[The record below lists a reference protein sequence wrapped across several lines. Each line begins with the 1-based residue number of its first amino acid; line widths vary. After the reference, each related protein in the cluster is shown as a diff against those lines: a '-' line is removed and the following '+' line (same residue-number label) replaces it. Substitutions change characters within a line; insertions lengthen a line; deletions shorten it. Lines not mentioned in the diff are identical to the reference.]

1 MNSCVEKERGSNFM
15 DIQIVAIVSLVLAV
29 AGAIL
34 AFIFIMPAKKRSSL
48 PKFLQVLHDIFT
60 FKGLM
65 IEAILR
71 FLYVFYTFFCIVA
84 GFLLL
89 FGIEVK
95 GYQVPAD
102 ETFKVGLFL
111 MILGPIFLRLAFELL
126 MLAVLLVKNVIEINK
141 KLSKKTGETK
151 APAAPAAPSVA
162 AKCAAATAPAAPAR
176 PAPQAAPARYAAP
189 VVPAPA
195 PVKPAAPVVPAPAP
209 VQPAPVAPA
218 PAPVK
223 PAAPVVPAPAP
234 VAPAPAVV
242 PAAPEKPA
250 AEPSFVFCTECGTR
264 YDENKGNCPNC
275 GKN

>member
-126 MLAVLLVKNVIEINK
+126 MLSVLLVKNCFP
-141 KLSKKTGETK
+141 L
-151 APAAPAAPSVA
+151 
-162 AKCAAATAPAAPAR
+162 
-176 PAPQAAPARYAAP
+176 
-189 VVPAPA
+189 
-195 PVKPAAPVVPAPAP
+195 
-209 VQPAPVAPA
+209 
-218 PAPVK
+218 
-223 PAAPVVPAPAP
+223 
-234 VAPAPAVV
+234 
-242 PAAPEKPA
+242 
-250 AEPSFVFCTECGTR
+250 
-264 YDENKGNCPNC
+264 
-275 GKN
+275 